1 MWHIHSN
8 NKKGKRMSKFL
19 TTTALVLVAGSAMAA
34 DIGAEITVDIEENA
48 AGNWGATTSFDLGL
62 SAEFGAGRMDFV
74 VDADGDV
81 ALDEY
86 SIGTS
91 IAGATLSFGDQGN
104 AWISSE
110 DGATLADPAMEESF
124 MVSAQ
129 GATMAFGWTDI
140 GADVTDLA
148 NVQGKYG
155 MSMMNGMAHVEAA
168 GDYNFNT
175 EEYVFGGRVDAFL
188 SESLSAGGAVTY
200 GSSDETIG
208 FEVDATVAG
217 ITAYLNGD
225 QDDMAQN
232 VGGSYTYDLNGVELG
247 AGVNYNID
255 TEEMKPTAM
264 IGFAF

>member
-1 MWHIHSN
+1 
-8 NKKGKRMSKFL
+8 MSKFL

-48 AGNWGATTSFDLGL
+48 AGDWGATTSFDLGL
-62 SAEFGAGRMDFV
+62 SAAAGAGRMDFV
-74 VDADGDV
+74 LDADGDV

-86 SIGTS
+86 AIGTEIS
-91 IAGATLSFGDQGN
+91 GATLSFGDQGN
-104 AWISSE
+104 AWIDSE

-140 GADVTDLA
+140 GADVTDLS

-155 MSMMNGMAHVEAA
+155 MSMMEGMAHVEAA
-168 GDYNFNT
+168 GDYNFNS
-175 EEYVFGGRVDAFL
+175 EEWVIGGRVDTFL
-188 SESLSAGGAVTY
+188 GDSLAAGAAVTY
-200 GSSDETIG
+200 GSANETIG
-208 FEVDATVAG
+208 YEADATMAG
-217 ITAYLNGD
+217 ITAYVNGD

-232 VGGSYTYDLNGVELG
+232 VGGSYTYDLNGIELG

-255 TEEMKPTAM
+255 AEEMKPTAS
-264 IGFAF
+264 IAFTF

>member
-1 MWHIHSN
+1 
-8 NKKGKRMSKFL
+8 MSKFL

-48 AGNWGATTSFDLGL
+48 AGDWGATTSFDLGL
-62 SAEFGAGRMDFV
+62 SADMGAGRMDFV

-86 SIGTS
+86 AIGTS

-104 AWISSE
+104 AWIGSE
-110 DGATLADPAMEESF
+110 DGATLEDPAMAESF

-140 GADVTDLA
+140 GADVTDLS

-155 MSMMNGMAHVEAA
+155 MSMMEGTAHVEAA
-168 GDYNFNT
+168 GDYNFNS
-175 EEYVFGGRVDAFL
+175 EEWVIGGRVDTFL
-188 SESLSAGGAVTY
+188 GDSLAAGAAVTY
-200 GSSDETIG
+200 GSANETIG
-208 FEVDATVAG
+208 YEADATMAG

-232 VGGSYTYDLNGVELG
+232 VGGSYTYDLNGVQLG

-255 TEEMKPTAM
+255 AEEMKPSAS
-264 IGFAF
+264 IAFAF

>member
-1 MWHIHSN
+1 
-8 NKKGKRMSKFL
+8 MSKLL

-34 DIGAEITVDIEENA
+34 DMGAEITVDIEENA
-48 AGNWGATTSFDLGL
+48 AGDWGATTSFDLGL
-62 SAEFGAGRMDFV
+62 SAAAGAARMDFV

-86 SIGTS
+86 AIGTS

-104 AWISSE
+104 AWIDSE
-110 DGATLADPAMEESF
+110 DGATLEDPAMEESF

-140 GADVTDLA
+140 GADVTDLS

-155 MSMMNGMAHVEAA
+155 MTLMEGMAHVEAA
-168 GDYNFNT
+168 GDYNFNSEDWT
-175 EEYVFGGRVDAFL
+175 VGGRADVFVNENIA
-188 SESLSAGGAVTY
+188 AGTALTY
-200 GSSDETIG
+200 GSANETIG
-208 FEVDATVAG
+208 FEGDVTAYG

-225 QDDMAQN
+225 ADEIAQN
-232 VGGSYTYDLNGVELG
+232 VGGSYTYNLGGIELG

-255 TEEMKPTAM
+255 SEEMTPSASVS
-264 IGFAF
+264 FAF

>member
-1 MWHIHSN
+1 
-8 NKKGKRMSKFL
+8 MSKLL

-34 DIGAEITVDIEENA
+34 DMGAEITVDIEENA
-48 AGNWGATTSFDLGL
+48 AGDWGATTSFDLGL
-62 SAEFGAGRMDFV
+62 SAAAGAARMDFV

-86 SIGTS
+86 AIGTS

-104 AWISSE
+104 AWIDSE
-110 DGATLADPAMEESF
+110 DGATLEDPAMEESF

-140 GADVTDLA
+140 GADVTDLS

-155 MSMMNGMAHVEAA
+155 ITMMEGMAHVEAA
-168 GDYNFNT
+168 GDYNFNSEDWT
-175 EEYVFGGRVDAFL
+175 FGGRADVFL
-188 SESLSAGGAVTY
+188 NESIAAGTALTY
-200 GSSDETIG
+200 GSANETIG
-208 FEVDATVAG
+208 FEGDVTAYG

-225 QDDMAQN
+225 ADEIAQN
-232 VGGSYTYDLNGVELG
+232 VGGSYTYDLMGIELG

-255 TEEMKPTAM
+255 SEEMTPSASVS
-264 IGFAF
+264 FAF